1 MQLYKIQSELK
12 VPKNQYNNHGK
23 FKYRSLEDILEALKP
38 LLVKE
43 KISLV
48 LNDEVVQIGDR
59 YYIKATAYLLN
70 EKGEII
76 IQNSA
81 LAREPAKGA
90 NMNETQTT
98 GSSSSYARKWA
109 LNGLFAIDDTKDA
122 DTDEYNTP
130 NPKKMIT
137 SEQKKIILEMTSI
150 FKNLKD
156 MLKYFN
162 VSTIDDFTYEAANEA
177 IKLLNKKMEKQNA

>member
-12 VPKNQYNNHGK
+12 VPKNRATK
-23 FKYRSLEDILEALKP
+23 FYKYRSLEDILDAVKP
-38 LLVKE
+38 LLAKE

-48 LNDEVVQIGDR
+48 LSDEVAQIGDR

-81 LAREPAKGA
+81 LAREA
-90 NMNETQTT
+90 TQKSGGMDEAQIT
-98 GSSSSYARKWA
+98 GSASSYARKYA

>member
-1 MQLYKIQSELK
+1 MELYKIQSKLK
-12 VPKNQYNNHGK
+12 VPKNRQTKNYN
-23 FKYRSLEDILEALKP
+23 YRSLEDILDVVKP
-38 LLVKE
+38 ILEKE

-48 LNDEVVQIGDR
+48 LSDEIKYIGDR
-59 YYIKATAYLLN
+59 YYVKATAYLLN

-81 LAREPAKGA
+81 LAREPANNAG
-90 NMNETQTT
+90 MNETQIT

-130 NPKKMIT
+130 KPKKMIT
-137 SEQKKIILEMTSI
+137 NEQKKMILEMTSI

-156 MLKYFN
+156 MLQYFN
-162 VSTIDDFTYEAANEA
+162 ISKIDDFTYETAEQA